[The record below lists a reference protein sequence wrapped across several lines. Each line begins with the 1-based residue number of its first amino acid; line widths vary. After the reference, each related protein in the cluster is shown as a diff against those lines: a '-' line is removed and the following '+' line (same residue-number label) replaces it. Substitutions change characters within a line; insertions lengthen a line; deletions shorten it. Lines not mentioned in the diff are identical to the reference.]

1 MSMPK
6 RWQDCKPF
14 VRELKSR
21 DYLVKSRPVMS
32 PGVYLYMYELW
43 CAGWRTGRK
52 ALRRKL
58 DVTEHKKAK
67 GASSH
72 RKGRR
77 RDDAS

>member
-1 MSMPK
+1 MPLPK

-14 VRELKSR
+14 FRELKSR
-21 DYLVKSRPVMS
+21 GYLVKGRPVMS
-32 PGVYLYMYELW
+32 AGIYLYMYELW

-67 GASSH
+67 GTSSD
-72 RKGRR
+72 RARRR
-77 RDDAS
+77 RDDA